1 MDRQLANIPLFAG
14 LNDYE
19 LSVIYDRAN
28 VRAFPRNT
36 IVIHEGDDSDSLF
49 LILSGRVKVFLTSE
63 KGREV
68 ILNTQT
74 AGEYFGELALLDD
87 LPRSASVIT
96 SESSKFCVISK
107 KVFETVLVGHPEIA
121 LKVIK
126 NLTGRIRAL
135 TDNVKNLALLDVY
148 GRVARTLL
156 SIAVACEDEEGKM
169 VVEPKLT
176 HQEIGKM
183 VGASREMVTR
193 IMKDLVVGGYV
204 HVESERII
212 IYQKMPRS
220 W

>member
-14 LNDYE
+14 LEESE
-19 LSVIYDRAN
+19 LSVIYDSAT
-28 VRAFPRNT
+28 VRGFARNT

-68 ILNTQT
+68 ILNTQG

-96 SESSKFCVISK
+96 AESCQFCVIAKSI
-107 KVFETVLVGHPEIA
+107 FQEVLVAHPVIA

-126 NLTGRIRAL
+126 NLTQRVRAL

-156 SIAVACEDEEGKM
+156 GIAVVCPEDEGKM
-169 VVEPKLT
+169 IVEPKPT
-176 HQEIGKM
+176 HQDIGKM

-204 HVESERII
+204 HVENERIVI
-212 IYQKMPRS
+212 HQKLPRS

>member
-14 LNDYE
+14 LEEHE
-19 LSVIYDRAN
+19 LAVIYEGAK
-28 VRAFPRNT
+28 VKGFPRNT

-49 LILSGRVKVFLTSE
+49 LILSGRVTVFLTSE

-68 ILNTQT
+68 ILNTQST
-74 AGEYFGELALLDD
+74 GEYFGELALLDD
-87 LPRSASVIT
+87 LPRSASVMT
-96 SESSKFCVISK
+96 VESSQFCVISK
-107 KVFETVLVGHPEIA
+107 TAFQKVLAHHPAIA
-121 LKVIK
+121 LQVIK
-126 NLTGRIRAL
+126 NLTQRIRAL

-156 SIAVACEDEEGKM
+156 RLAVECEDEAGKM
-169 VVEPKLT
+169 VVEPKPT
-176 HQEIGKM
+176 HQDIGKM

-204 HVESERII
+204 HVEHGRIVI
-212 IYQKMPRS
+212 HQKLPRS

>member
-14 LNDYE
+14 LEADE
-19 LSVIYDRAN
+19 LSVIYEGAS
-28 VRAFPRNT
+28 VRGFPRNT
-36 IVIHEGDDSDSLF
+36 IIIHEGDDSDSLF

-68 ILNTQT
+68 ILNTQG

-96 SESSKFCVISK
+96 AERCQFCVIAKSA
-107 KVFETVLVGHPEIA
+107 FQEVLLEHPVIA

-126 NLTGRIRAL
+126 NLTRRVRAL
-135 TDNVKNLALLDVY
+135 TDSVKNLALLDVY

-156 SIAVACEDEEGKM
+156 GIAVPCEEDEGRM
-169 VVEPKLT
+169 IVEPKPT
-176 HQEIGKM
+176 HQDIGKM

-204 HVESERII
+204 HVENERIVI
-212 IYQKMPRS
+212 HQKLPRS

>member
-1 MDRQLANIPLFAG
+1 MDRQLANIPLFSG
-14 LNDYE
+14 LDEYE
-19 LSVIYDRAN
+19 LAVIYKGAK
-28 VRAFPRNT
+28 VKGFPRNT

-68 ILNTQT
+68 ILNSQG

-96 SESSKFCVISK
+96 AESCQFCVISK
-107 KVFETVLVGHPEIA
+107 KPFQEVLVGHPEIA

-126 NLTGRIRAL
+126 NLTRRVRAL

-156 SIAVACEDEEGKM
+156 SIAVEREGEEGKM
-169 VVEPKLT
+169 VVEPKPT
-176 HQEIGKM
+176 HQDIGKM

-204 HVESERII
+204 HVENERII
-212 IYQKMPRS
+212 IHQKLPRS

>member
-1 MDRQLANIPLFAG
+1 MDRQLANIPLFTG
-14 LNDYE
+14 LEEHE
-19 LSVIYDRAN
+19 LSVIYKGAMVKR
-28 VRAFPRNT
+28 FPRNT

-49 LILSGRVKVFLTSE
+49 LILDGRVKVFLTSE

-68 ILNTQT
+68 ILNTQST
-74 AGEYFGELALLDD
+74 GEYFGELALLDD

-96 SESSKFCVISK
+96 VESSQVCVISK
-107 KVFETVLVGHPEIA
+107 AAFQGVLIGHPRIA

-126 NLTGRIRAL
+126 NLTQRVRAL

-156 SIAVACEDEEGKM
+156 SIAVECEGEEGKM
-169 VVEPKLT
+169 VVEPKPT
-176 HQEIGKM
+176 HQDLGKM

-204 HVESERII
+204 HVEHERIVI
-212 IYQKMPRS
+212 HQKLPRS

>member
-14 LNDYE
+14 LDEHE
-19 LSVIYDRAN
+19 LAVIYGGAA
-28 VRAFPRNT
+28 VRGFPRNT

-49 LILSGRVKVFLTSE
+49 LVLSGRVNIFLTSE

-68 ILNTQT
+68 ILNTQG

-96 SESSKFCVISK
+96 IERCQFCVISK
-107 KVFETVLVGHPEIA
+107 AAFQKVLVSHPEIA

-126 NLTGRIRAL
+126 NLTQRVRAL

-156 SIAVACEDEEGKM
+156 SIAEESEEGGKM
-169 VVEPKLT
+169 IVEPKPT
-176 HQEIGKM
+176 HQDIGKM

-204 HVESERII
+204 QVESGRII
-212 IYQKMPRS
+212 IHQKLPRS

>member
-14 LNDYE
+14 LEEHE
-19 LSVIYDRAN
+19 LSVIYKGAMVKR
-28 VRAFPRNT
+28 FPRNT

-49 LILSGRVKVFLTSE
+49 LILDGRVKVFLTSE

-68 ILNTQT
+68 ILNTQST
-74 AGEYFGELALLDD
+74 GEYFGELALLDD

-96 SESSKFCVISK
+96 VESSQFCVVSK
-107 KVFETVLVGHPEIA
+107 TAFQEVLIDHPAIA

-126 NLTGRIRAL
+126 NLTLRVRAL

-156 SIAVACEDEEGKM
+156 SISVECEGEEGKM
-169 VVEPKLT
+169 VVEPKPT
-176 HQEIGKM
+176 HQDLGKM
-183 VGASREMVTR
+183 IGASREMVTR

-204 HVESERII
+204 HVEHERIVI
-212 IYQKMPRS
+212 HQKLPRS

>member
-14 LNDYE
+14 LEAHE
-19 LSVIYDRAN
+19 LSVIHGGAK
-28 VRAFPRNT
+28 VKGFPRNT

-68 ILNTQT
+68 ILNTQST
-74 AGEYFGELALLDD
+74 GEYFGELALLDD

-96 SESSKFCVISK
+96 VEKSQFCVISK
-107 KVFETVLVGHPEIA
+107 TAFQEVLAHHPAIA

-126 NLTGRIRAL
+126 NLTQRIRAL

-156 SIAVACEDEEGKM
+156 SIAVECEDEEGKM
-169 VVEPKLT
+169 VVEPKPT
-176 HQEIGKM
+176 HQDLGKM

-204 HVESERII
+204 HVENERIVI
-212 IYQKMPRS
+212 HQKLPRS

>member
-1 MDRQLANIPLFAG
+1 MDRQLANISLFTG
-14 LNDYE
+14 LEAHE
-19 LSVIYDRAN
+19 LSVIHESAK
-28 VRAFPRNT
+28 VKAFPRNT

-68 ILNTQT
+68 ILNTQGE
-74 AGEYFGELALLDD
+74 GEYFGELALLDD

-96 SESSKFCVISK
+96 AESCQFCVITK
-107 KVFETVLVGHPEIA
+107 TAFQEVLINHPKIA

-126 NLTGRIRAL
+126 NLTRRVRAL
-135 TDNVKNLALLDVY
+135 TDSVKNLALLDVF

-156 SIAVACEDEEGKM
+156 SMAVANEEEGVM
-169 VVEPKLT
+169 IVEPKPT
-176 HQEIGKM
+176 HQDIGKM

-193 IMKDLVVGGYV
+193 IMKDLVVGGFV
-204 HVESERII
+204 HVENERIVI
-212 IYQKMPRS
+212 HQKLPRS